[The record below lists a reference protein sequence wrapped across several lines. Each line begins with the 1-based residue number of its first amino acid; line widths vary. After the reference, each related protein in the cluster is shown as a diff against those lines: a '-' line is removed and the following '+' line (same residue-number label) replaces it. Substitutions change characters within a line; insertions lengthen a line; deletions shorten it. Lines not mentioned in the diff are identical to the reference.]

1 MAGEWIAYDL
11 ALPDKPEV
19 QELIDLTGE
28 PVEAVVFNLLRLW
41 GWASMHCGDGTARMT
56 LPRLVRTC
64 GADEAFWRAV
74 AAVGWLEI
82 DADAATVAVPGWDR
96 RFSQA
101 AKSRMQHRE
110 RAAAQ
115 NDKDPG
121 RRQPKKTACAQAQ
134 ALPAPERSRGEEN
147 RGDNPPPPLVVAT
160 PEQAAGT
167 LRAAWA
173 SAARAGHV
181 QPYRAKAM
189 PDGFAARISEAGWLE
204 EALRAIEHLP
214 KCRYFDTPA
223 TLIQLCGKGFVTKC
237 LAGQYDPKKPA
248 KGGSHP
254 PGGLEGRRTAEEAA
268 SEWTRGAN
276 DPERQRAR
284 QAYLDAK
291 AAKAANRP
299 PPPPPAEVPDE
310 FDLERDR
317 VAMVAQLRKQGVA

>member
-41 GWASMHCGDGTARMT
+41 GWASMHCADGTARMT

-82 DADAATVAVPGWDR
+82 DGDAATVAVPGWDR

-115 NDKDPG
+115 NDKDSG

-134 ALPAPERSRGEEN
+134 AVPAPERSRGEEN
-147 RGDNPPPPLVVAT
+147 RGDNPPPPPL
-160 PEQAAGT
+160 AAALDSPAEAAAT

-173 SAARAGHV
+173 MAAKAGQV

-189 PDGFAARISEAGWLE
+189 PDGFAERVGDPAWLD
-204 EALRAIEHLP
+204 EALRAVEHLP
-214 KCRYFDTPA
+214 KCRYFDSPV
-223 TLIQLCGKGFVTKC
+223 TLIQLCGKGFVNRV
-237 LAGQYDPKKPA
+237 LAGQYDGKKAVKASGRPGRPEDPLPPQQWA
-248 KGGSHP
+248 GDDAARLEATKRAWAERLKSEVACGG
-254 PGGLEGRRTAEEAA
+254 
-268 SEWTRGAN
+268 
-276 DPERQRAR
+276 
-284 QAYLDAK
+284 
-291 AAKAANRP
+291 
-299 PPPPPAEVPDE
+299 
-310 FDLERDR
+310 
-317 VAMVAQLRKQGVA
+317 QG